1 MESSEMFKLLL
12 EKDKKSDKTLIETL
26 FEERRFFHIE
36 KTGKNKSH
44 SKYLLSGSGIQWN
57 ENPGFSYSY
66 DLRLS
71 GDNSKLKEILEDIDD
86 DTLNAI
92 KLIIK
97 DDKVDLDK
105 ENLVKRLITQDNRK
119 DPDIGPGFLYE
130 HEILKHKEHTKKI
143 KEKEKNSP
151 GVDEIYDAF
160 IKYKDKVKDGTKRT
174 GVKGRTLRM
183 DNVGEIYLNMET
195 GHMLN
200 VYGYYSNKDGQAE
213 VIKVEGE
220 GPVYE
225 IDGKTLY
232 KVPDY
237 QILSSRRQDL
247 DYALKDLSR
256 QNAIELGP
264 NKIKGVLDEWAS
276 VKNKK

>member
-1 MESSEMFKLLL
+1 MFKLLL
-12 EKDKKSDKTLIETL
+12 EKDKKSNKTLIEIL
-26 FEERRFFHIE
+26 FEERRFLHIE

-57 ENPGFSYSY
+57 ENPNFSYSY

-71 GDNSKLKEILEDIDD
+71 GDNSKLKATLEDIDD
-86 DTLNAI
+86 DTLNII
-92 KLIIK
+92 KSLIK
-97 DDKVDLDK
+97 DDRVDLDK
-105 ENLVKRLITQDNRK
+105 KNLVERIITQDNRK
-119 DPDIGPGFLYE
+119 DAPYLYE

-151 GVDEIYDAF
+151 GIDEIYDAF
-160 IKYKDKVKDGTKRT
+160 VKYKNAVKGGTKRS

-183 DNVGEIYLNMET
+183 DNVGEIYLNMDP

-225 IDGKTLY
+225 IDKRTLY

-264 NKIKGVLDEWAS
+264 NKIKGVLDEWAN